1 MEDCSRCRSRFPL
14 LESYERKI
22 QRVSLEKKGV
32 KKRGLQVGNMYVL
45 VIQTRPVGFVPAPF
59 SAYFDGTT
67 MSVLRQKALILL
79 KIVGCQSLQ
88 TPRSSATAT
97 LTMAA
102 ARRVR
107 NFIMILLEYNSLT
120 CEILSIME
128 KENVD
133 MCGTLRENL

>member
-1 MEDCSRCRSRFPL
+1 MPFKIPTS
-14 LESYERKI
+14 RKI
-22 QRVSLEKKGV
+22 REKNSAIEFEEE
-32 KKRGLQVGNMYVL
+32 RGRRLRGEGMYVL

-67 MSVLRQKALILL
+67 ISVLRQKALILL

-107 NFIMILLEYNSLT
+107 NFMI
-120 CEILSIME
+120 CWIIL
-128 KENVD
+128 
-133 MCGTLRENL
+133 